1 LSNLSTNT
9 QIDYGFY
16 NFSYGQNTDKVNAI
30 GLCRGDVKPD
40 VCRNCLNDS
49 RVLLTR
55 LCPNQKEAIG
65 WYENC
70 MLRYSNR
77 SIFGL
82 MEQFPWFY
90 SASKSIEKE
99 VDLFNRV
106 LGNLMKKLK
115 EKAASSNDSRVK
127 YATGNETDVKLNFQT
142 IYGLVQ
148 CTPDLSSQDCMDCLN
163 GVIAEIPTCC
173 SNKLSARIIEPS
185 CNIRY
190 ESYPFYGP
198 SLVVGP
204 PPLVVDPDET
214 SRPQGIY

>member
-1 LSNLSTNT
+1 MT
-9 QIDYGFY
+9 F
-16 NFSYGQNTDKVNAI
+16 
-30 GLCRGDVKPD
+30 PD

-49 RVLLTR
+49 RVLLTQ

-65 WYENC
+65 WYDNC

-77 SIFGL
+77 SIFGI
-82 MEQFPWFY
+82 MEGLPAFYLWNTNNVSQVDQF
-90 SASKSIEKE
+90 
-99 VDLFNRV
+99 NHV
-106 LGNLMKKLK
+106 LGDLMKKLK

-190 ESYPFYGP
+190 ESYLFYD
-198 SLVVGP
+198 
-204 PPLVVDPDET
+204 PPLVVDTDEI
-214 SRPQGIY
+214 SPPQGTYLSLTNHT